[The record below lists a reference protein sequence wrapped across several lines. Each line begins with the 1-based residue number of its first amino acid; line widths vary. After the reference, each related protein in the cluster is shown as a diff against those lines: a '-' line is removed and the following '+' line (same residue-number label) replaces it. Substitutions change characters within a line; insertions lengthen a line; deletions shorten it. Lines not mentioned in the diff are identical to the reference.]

1 VPVPAVRA
9 WVGRQAGAAGRAPVQ
24 GVDGVGVGV
33 GGVPAVRGVLLG
45 ATGGTGRRGAFGRQ
59 EGVMVPIGILV
70 AVGLVGLLAGW
81 L

>member
-1 VPVPAVRA
+1 M
-9 WVGRQAGAAGRAPVQ
+9 GL
-24 GVDGVGVGV
+24 GV
-33 GGVPAVRGVLLG
+33 GGVPAVRGALLG
-45 ATGGTGRRGAFGRQ
+45 AAGAGWAGADGDNGQ

>member
-1 VPVPAVRA
+1 MPVPAVRA
-9 WVGRQAGAAGRAPVQ
+9 WVGRQAGAAGCAPVQ

-45 ATGGTGRRGAFGRQ
+45 ATHRVGADGDNGQ
-59 EGVMVPIGILV
+59 ESVMIPIGILV

>member
-1 VPVPAVRA
+1 M
-9 WVGRQAGAAGRAPVQ
+9 
-24 GVDGVGVGV
+24 GVGV